1 MHKNIGIKEPYIPDY
16 QLLGCHGQV
25 KILADLQS

>member
-16 QLLGCHGQV
+16 QLLAYHGQV

>member
-1 MHKNIGIKEPYIPDY
+1 MHKNIGIKEPYITDY
-16 QLLGCHGQV
+16 QLLACHGQV